1 MRTFADE
8 ITPLPMCL
16 TVLPD
21 YFLEISHKKSI
32 SSPFTT
38 KGILKFPKYL
48 IGTRLKIP
56 HLLHEDLKNF
66 PTEMSF
72 SPQMGNF
79 P

>member
-38 KGILKFPKYL
+38 KGILGSEKFSHRNVIFPPNGEFSL
-48 IGTRLKIP
+48 NLATLVPCRLP
-56 HLLHEDLKNF
+56 E
-66 PTEMSF
+66 
-72 SPQMGNF
+72 
-79 P
+79 